1 MEKNMSQLISVEEML
16 AALFDRADTSKRG
29 LSCCKCFVENRKY
42 IVAMAL
48 SDSYITVFV
57 YRTEDDM
64 YSIVYQQYDSDWDDT
79 AEKIAAF
86 IGCSNK
92 NELTVSEYSEYW
104 YSRIEPDSNII
115 SDSIKQK
122 RSFFICCY
130 PETFEDHYDP
140 MSEIGETVLLITEFS
155 DDFSSVHF
163 YVHFLG
169 TGTVFSLGG
178 DTDYKELLNKT
189 YDRFCEYQEE
199 LQIREREDDNRF
211 YPQEKY
217 IASDFMQV
225 KARFCEAIGSAFK
238 SDIGIY
244 SFRFRTDAGNYAASA
259 VAVSS
264 ELCEVR
270 VMIHNI
276 DTNQTF
282 SRQVPDSRFFEEIFA
297 VDLFIELFP
306 KEAHA
311 LYQEKTFDPK
321 FEKIKEQI
329 SDILYKARQG
339 NPSSCSFYAV
349 NKDIPELAEEY
360 SADAFLDKGRKLVH
374 LTVKC
379 PSKKELSYE
388 QTVKV
393 GKPYDKIL
401 SGLYRFLYPNRI
413 ALLTEDIPTE

>member
-64 YSIVYQQYDSDWDDT
+64 YSIVYQQYDGDWDDT

-140 MSEIGETVLLITEFS
+140 MSETGETVLLITEFS

-178 DTDYKELLNKT
+178 DTNYKELLNKT

-217 IASDFMQV
+217 IASDFTQV

-282 SRQVPDSRFFEEIFA
+282 SRQVPDSRFFEKIFA

-311 LYQEKTFDPK
+311 LYQEKTFDPN

-329 SDILYKARQG
+329 TDILDKARQG
-339 NPSSCSFYAV
+339 CPSSCRFHAW
-349 NKDIPELAEEY
+349 NKDIPELGEKY
-360 SADAFLDKGRKLVH
+360 SADAVLEKSRKLIH

-379 PSKKELSYE
+379 PYEADLSYE

-413 ALLTEDIPTE
+413 ALLTENIPTE